1 VAGGVLAG
9 PELGMK
15 AAIYNGIF
23 NQSSSTESIPS
34 CSTGNCTFPLFD
46 SLAFCS
52 KCRNVTDKTFL
63 SGHTTG
69 MSSTGQFGTIANY
82 TFSLPG
88 NYTIMITAF
97 LEEGESDP
105 LLYGPVMVSNFGMPE
120 NMAQSQLGMS
130 NPISSLAVLQ
140 WPQIEQLGYSGDYLK
155 EMPQAWQCALYF
167 CLQTYNTT
175 VLKGVPEVDVVSIT
189 DIETPLPVID
199 QFPSDYDNTNDTT
212 FQRPEDSLIKG
223 GNATFFIPDGTIA
236 AMASYLNYTMSGS
249 QAMQYSETDEQDRWP
264 NDVMQALNSTIDIA
278 GMMSDLASS
287 ITTFM
292 RQSDNRGN
300 LPDTIATGIALKE
313 ETYVH
318 VRWAWIALPVLDLL
332 AAMIFLLVTIIRAS
346 RERIPVWKS
355 SSLAT
360 LFTGLTEDDEDM
372 AKTSFRGG
380 RPVKGMEDMKE
391 AAETMKTRLQKGTNG
406 EWSLAVSK

>member
-1 VAGGVLAG
+1 
-9 PELGMK
+9 MK
-15 AAIYNGIF
+15 GAIYNGIF
-23 NQSSSTESIPS
+23 NQSSSNESTPN

-52 KCRNVTDKTFL
+52 KCQNVTDKTIL
-63 SGHTTG
+63 SGYTTG
-69 MSSTGQFGTIANY
+69 KSTQLGNTIANY

-88 NYTIMITAF
+88 NYTIMVTAF
-97 LEEGESDP
+97 LEEGESAP
-105 LLYGPVMVSNFGMPE
+105 LLYGPVMVSNFGMLE
-120 NMAQSQLGMS
+120 SMSQSQLRIL

-140 WPQIEQLGYSGDYLK
+140 WPDIEQLGYSGDYLK

-175 VLKGVPEVDVVSIT
+175 VLKGVPKVDVVSIT

-199 QFPSDYDNTNDTT
+199 QFPYDYVMTNDTT

-223 GNATFFIPDGTIA
+223 GNATFSIPGGTIA

-249 QAMQYSETDEQDRWP
+249 QLMQSSETNGQDQWP

-278 GMMSDLASS
+278 GMMSGLASS

-292 RQSDNRGN
+292 RQSDNRGS
-300 LPDTIATGIALKE
+300 LLDTIATGIALKE

-355 SSLAT
+355 SGLAT
-360 LFTGLTEDDEDM
+360 LFNGLTEDDEDM
-372 AKTSFRGG
+372 VQTSFQGG
-380 RPVKGMEDMKE
+380 RPVRGMKDMKE
-391 AAETMKTRLQKGTNG
+391 AAEMMKTRLQKGTNG
-406 EWSLAVSK
+406 AWSLAVVKQSGSEWD

>member
-1 VAGGVLAG
+1 
-9 PELGMK
+9 MK

-34 CSTGNCTFPLFD
+34 CSTGNCTFSLFD

-52 KCRNVTDKTFL
+52 KCQNVTDKTFL

-69 MSSTGQFGTIANY
+69 KSSTGQLDNTIANY

-97 LEEGESDP
+97 LEEGESDT

-120 NMAQSQLGMS
+120 NMSQSQLGIS

-140 WPQIEQLGYSGDYLK
+140 WPQIEQLGYSGDYIK

-189 DIETPLPVID
+189 DIETPLPVIN
-199 QFPSDYDNTNDTT
+199 QFPSDYIYTNDTT

-223 GNATFFIPDGTIA
+223 GNATFFIPGGTIG

-249 QAMQYSETDEQDRWP
+249 QAMQYSETNEQDQWP

-278 GMMSDLASS
+278 GMMSVL
-287 ITTFM
+287 
-292 RQSDNRGN
+292 
-300 LPDTIATGIALKE
+300 LPQLQHLCVNQTVVATCQ
-313 ETYVH
+313 
-318 VRWAWIALPVLDLL
+318 
-332 AAMIFLLVTIIRAS
+332 
-346 RERIPVWKS
+346 
-355 SSLAT
+355 
-360 LFTGLTEDDEDM
+360 
-372 AKTSFRGG
+372 
-380 RPVKGMEDMKE
+380 
-391 AAETMKTRLQKGTNG
+391 TRLRR
-406 EWSLAVSK
+406 V